1 MTQAQRLNRLQVT
14 IAEFVV
20 VRDITAA
27 QTSRFDSNLE
37 LTRTRVGDR
46 ASFLF
51 AQSTYVLRL
60 SCKHPTNCG
69 QRGMRNGTARLPAL
83 DPVVHAGHLPLPLK
97 TLNNALTGLG
107 RGLLMLTAPLRE
119 RVGG

>member
-27 QTSRFDSNLE
+27 QAGRFDSNLE
-37 LTRTRVGDR
+37 LTRTGVGDR

-51 AQSTYVLRL
+51 AQSTFCRRPP
-60 SCKHPTNCG
+60 CKHPTNCG
-69 QRGMRNGTARLPAL
+69 QRGMRSGTARLPAL

-97 TLNNALTGLG
+97 TSSNASTGLD